1 MTRGVRH
8 PDTAGVSRIVSST
21 CVHPYVRRAL
31 GRAGNFT
38 DMDLPD
44 FGIPQQLA
52 SRMSMAEQYEY
63 LRLKVS
69 ALAESGRRID
79 HFEVRRGA

>member
-1 MTRGVRH
+1 
-8 PDTAGVSRIVSST
+8 
-21 CVHPYVRRAL
+21 
-31 GRAGNFT
+31 
-38 DMDLPD
+38 MDLPD